1 MEADDLLKEGRG
13 DGRGGVGV
21 AQCDEVRIFGE
32 AIDHCQ
38 DYQFP
43 VRLQKS
49 FNEVHGSV
57 LPYHCGNVE
66 WLEEAGRVQV
76 LGLMALANRALAD
89 EVADEVVI
97 VRHEERG
104 AQLMKSLLDTLMAHV
119 MGLE

>member
-76 LGLMALANRALAD
+76 LSLMALANRALAD
-89 EVADEVVI
+89 EVADEAVI